1 MLRIDGEEF
10 DKMVEE
16 ELTKDEECS
25 KLIIQIKEST
35 PLMLNCDDSLV
46 NSLLLKVFEIS
57 YQRGFKDGMNFII
70 DREKNDLFTGSIKI
84 A

>member
-1 MLRIDGEEF
+1 MLKIDGEEF

-25 KLIIQIKEST
+25 KLITRIKESI
-35 PLMLNCDDSLV
+35 PLILNCDDSLV
-46 NSLLLKVFEIS
+46 NSLLLKIFEIA

-84 A
+84 T